1 MIILEFIIV
10 ENWSYE
16 YYRNCSDSLF
26 YNLKIYEFNNFRF
39 CSHHI
44 SLRKIMCLTK
54 ISFAYAIHII
64 RSKYYL
70 CTYFYIQYQ
79 NSSATFFL
87 LFDCFSCSVG
97 VGLVGG
103 WLWHQLCAAPNC
115 VATLLFVR
123 VGGGEVIIASLNLI
137 VTSKLELFVIFLPSS
152 GSV

>member
-16 YYRNCSDSLF
+16 YYKNCSDSLF

-87 LFDCFSCSVG
+87 LFDCFLSIEMSIITVTNEIT
-97 VGLVGG
+97 LFFENEIFRNE
-103 WLWHQLCAAPNC
+103 LCQKND
-115 VATLLFVR
+115 FR
-123 VGGGEVIIASLNLI
+123 VFSEIAVEFI
-137 VTSKLELFVIFLPSS
+137 GPV
-152 GSV
+152 